1 MPKLTEEQVLGLL
14 TKAIEGGDAADE
26 TPNNDAS
33 AKAIAK
39 LEKAV
44 SNLTSFVA
52 KNVHIEAPKSIEE
65 IIAENNKSLLAEVAK
80 MVKPA
85 EKPSEEPKPV
95 AAMTAKELSDMIA
108 KQVTDTVTALVVKK
122 GEPEGEI
129 SAEEAIDE
137 VLGALAKSEG
147 IDLSKE
153 LPAPAASKKK
163 IAKEEKPAVNEYTCE
178 KEAANGATLS
188 KEARDSRQSLDDFI
202 GAKMSQEFATRHI
215 GNKEDDE

>member
-1 MPKLTEEQVLGLL
+1 MPKLTEEQVLNLL
-14 TKAIEGGDAADE
+14 TKAIEGGEVSEE
-26 TPNNDAS
+26 TPANDQN
-33 AKAIAK
+33 AKTIAK

-85 EKPSEEPKPV
+85 EKPVDEPKPV

-153 LPAPAASKKK
+153 LPAPAAPKAK
-163 IAKEEKPAVNEYTCE
+163 KEEKPAVKEYTCE

-202 GAKMSQEFATRHI
+202 GAKMTQEFATRHI
-215 GNKEDDE
+215 GKDEDDE